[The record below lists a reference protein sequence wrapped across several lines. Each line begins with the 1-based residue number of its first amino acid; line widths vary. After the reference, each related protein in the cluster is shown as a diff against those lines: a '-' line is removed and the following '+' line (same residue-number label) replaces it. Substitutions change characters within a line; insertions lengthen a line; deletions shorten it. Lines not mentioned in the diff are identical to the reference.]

1 MVVTYRSGAEGSVWS
16 FLTITPFILFK
27 WRGSIVPKLFPQ
39 LLVTEGLSVTAVV
52 LSKDFPDYAFS
63 EAVREGTAALAILL
77 SFLLVLKTQE
87 ANKQFWEA
95 LSSLTN
101 MCHLLR
107 SIAMTV
113 CGMVR
118 WEKHPEVAKNAKRIV
133 RLLGL
138 YYMAVCE
145 FFQRT
150 GENPTHS
157 KKQLDRLRH
166 DVAALAGDH
175 EWTIL
180 YPGEDKTVAGS
191 SSMHDSTRPSIILFW
206 IQMSLRKIAD
216 HQAVETDIMAHLLG
230 RIGQLTM
237 ESGSPKNPRKQS
249 ISSCRGQHVV
259 RNANKSQSTTPSGNP
274 SDPNSSG
281 DQLAAHSGL

>member
-1 MVVTYRSGAEGSVWS
+1 MELPNYYTLYSVQVAGFNWAETLSAASGDRGALCDRGGAVKGLSRLRLQRGRARGHGSVGNS
-16 FLTITPFILFK
+16 
-27 WRGSIVPKLFPQ
+27 
-39 LLVTEGLSVTAVV
+39 AV
-52 LSKDFPDYAFS
+52 LSSGS
-63 EAVREGTAALAILL
+63 EDTRSQQAVLGGP
-77 SFLLVLKTQE
+77 LVVDE
-87 ANKQFWEA
+87 
-95 LSSLTN
+95 
-101 MCHLLR
+101 H
-107 SIAMTV
+107 
-113 CGMVR
+113 
-118 WEKHPEVAKNAKRIV
+118 VAKNAKRIV
-133 RLLGL
+133 RLLDL

-166 DVAALAGDH
+166 DVAAVAGDH

-249 ISSCRGQHVV
+249 FSSCRGQHVV